1 MARRQQPYLRQAGL
15 RPDVDPDFASY
26 PYRIPVVRELANIR
40 FQPNVSFF
48 VGENCSGKSTV
59 LEAIALSQCC
69 SGSAGLSPVRQRV
82 VLSPAFIE

>member
-40 FQPNVSFF
+40 FQPNVVSLS
-48 VGENCSGKSTV
+48 VR
-59 LEAIALSQCC
+59 IAAVSPPCWRRLRCRSVAVAVPDFHLSDNVWC
-69 SGSAGLSPVRQRV
+69 
-82 VLSPAFIE
+82 